1 MMCFSDKL
9 LDSITSNLSPKC
21 ELLYIVNLRDF
32 KKSLEKSVSINT
44 RFHLKGG

>member
-21 ELLYIVNLRDF
+21 DLLHTVNLRDF
-32 KKSLEKSVSINT
+32 KNNLKTSISVNI
-44 RFHLKGG
+44 RFDLKGG